1 MFGIHP
7 ILLAILWSLTGI
19 AGLNYGTTI
28 TFTAPLSGTD
38 ENPPTGFPG
47 TGLTA
52 GRLRLRGEK
61 GCRKLL

>member
-19 AGLNYGTTI
+19 ASLNYGTTI

-52 GRLRLRGEK
+52 SGSA
-61 GCRKLL
+61 